1 MRVDQIVYHCGDCE
15 LDTANRVFRRDGT
28 EYALEPKVF
37 AVLTRLVMRAGELL
51 TREQLLDAVWGHRY
65 VTPSTLNRVIALA
78 RRALA
83 DHPEEPRFIQTIHGA
98 GYRYVGPVEK
108 AAASPA
114 EPRARF
120 APPVSVRLP
129 APLHTLIG
137 REHEFGQIDALLNGG
152 RSLTLLGTGGMGK
165 TQCALAFAHAHADR
179 YPDGVW
185 FFDLAPL
192 RRAEEWLQTLALA
205 LAIAPAGERELLEK
219 ITEIF
224 ADRRALLLLD
234 NCDRLSAGVGSL
246 AVEILRGTE
255 QLKILATSQQPLSF
269 VSERVLRLPPLEL
282 PALRQPSD
290 EHELQ
295 QVAAASAVALLLA
308 RIQDLQSEFKLTL
321 ANATA
326 IVGICERLDGMPLAL
341 ELAAARFALLS
352 PEQVLER
359 LDQRFR
365 FLVGEV
371 AGRDQRHRNLIA
383 LLEWSFAL
391 LSPDEQRLLAWLGV
405 FVQGWTVEAV
415 IDLAP
420 AFGVSPEAA
429 VDLLTGLAAK
439 SLASVDQS
447 ESPPR
452 YRLLESVREFALDKL
467 KLLGDERPARDAH
480 LAYVLRM
487 ADKAHAE
494 MLGARMRER
503 IALLSREHGNIDGA
517 SEYAAGQGGNPQ
529 AALQIAGLLTLY
541 FKAHGETAFGVR
553 LCDRALAAA
562 PSTRSRERAQAEMCR
577 GISIFL
583 GNKVAADPP
592 LVAAVRIARE
602 VGDEWT
608 EAYSC
613 GHLALWR
620 IHSGQPD
627 QASEHLAAVERLAEK
642 HDDELLR
649 GLAGLA
655 RGWLYLAQD
664 DTRKAVDVLRSV
676 RALSFDSHQH
686 HFVGMYIGLALFRR
700 DDLAGAA
707 LEWHE
712 AMRNAIAVG
721 HLRGIAGSVEGCGYL
736 AERLG
741 RAEEACRFLSAA
753 EQFRQRARS
762 PLISFWFRHHEAVGA
777 RLRSTLGSDRYA
789 TLVSAGARMH
799 PEDVINEAAERL
811 GQFALPEAAATEI
824 LAASAQDQEAGDGG
838 RIA

>member
-1 MRVDQIVYHCGDCE
+1 LDQAVYRCGDCE
-15 LDTANRVFRRDGT
+15 LDTANRIFRKGGA
-28 EYALEPKVF
+28 EFALEPKVF
-37 AVLTRLVMRAGELL
+37 AVLTQLVMRPGELL
-51 TREQLLDAVWGHRY
+51 TRDQLLDAVWGHRY

-78 RRALA
+78 RRALVDDA
-83 DHPEEPRFIQTIHGA
+83 EEPRFILTVHGS

-108 AAASPA
+108 AAAPPA

-120 APPVSVRLP
+120 APPISVRLP
-129 APLHTLIG
+129 AALHTLIG
-137 REHEFGQIDALLNGG
+137 REHELGQIDALLNGG

-165 TQCALAFAHAHADR
+165 TQCALSFAQAHADR

-185 FFDLAPL
+185 FFDLAPM
-192 RRAEEWLQTLALA
+192 RRAEEWLQALALA
-205 LAIAPAGERELLEK
+205 LAIAPAGERELLDK

-255 QLKILATSQQPLSF
+255 QLKILATSQQQLSF

-282 PALRQPSD
+282 PVLGQPANA
-290 EHELQ
+290 HELQ
-295 QVAAASAVALLLA
+295 QIAAAPAVALLLA
-308 RIQDLQSEFKLTL
+308 RIQDVQSEFKLTL
-321 ANATA
+321 ANAAA

-359 LDQRFR
+359 LDHRFR

-371 AGRDQRHRNLIA
+371 AGRDHRHRNLVA
-383 LLEWSFAL
+383 LLEWGFAL

-420 AFGVSPEAA
+420 TFGVSPEEA
-429 VDLLTGLAAK
+429 VDLLTGLANK

-447 ESPPR
+447 VSPPR
-452 YRLLESVREFALDKL
+452 YRLLESVREFALQQL
-467 KLLGDERPARDAH
+467 KALGDERRARDAH

-487 ADKAHAE
+487 TEAAHAD

-503 IALLSREHGNIDGA
+503 IALLMPEHGNINSA
-517 SEYAAGQGGNPQ
+517 SEYAAGAGVNPQ
-529 AALQIAGLLTLY
+529 AALRIAGLLTVY
-541 FKAHGETAFGVR
+541 FKAHGDAPFAVR

-562 PSTRSRERAQAEMCR
+562 PSLRSRERAQAEMCR
-577 GISIFL
+577 GINIFS
-583 GNKVAADPP
+583 GTKIGADQP
-592 LVAAVRIARE
+592 LLTAVTIAHE

-608 EAYSC
+608 EAYSS
-613 GHLALWR
+613 GYLALWR
-620 IHSGQPD
+620 IHFGQLE
-627 QASEHLAAVERLAEK
+627 QAAQHLATVQRLAEK

-649 GLAGLA
+649 GIAGLV
-655 RGWLYLAQD
+655 RGWQYLSEE
-664 DTRKAVDVLRSV
+664 DTDKALDVLRSV
-676 RALSFDSHQH
+676 RSLSSDSHQH
-686 HFVGMYIGLALFRR
+686 HFIGMYVGLALFRQGN
-700 DDLAGAA
+700 LAAAA

-712 AMRNAIAVG
+712 AMRNALLVA

-741 RAEEACRFLSAA
+741 KAEEACRFLSAA
-753 EQFRQRARS
+753 EQFRRRAQS
-762 PLISFWFRHHEAVGA
+762 PLFSFWFRHNESANT
-777 RLRSTLGSDRYA
+777 RLRSTLGPNRYEA
-789 TLVSAGARMH
+789 LVSAGARMRA
-799 PEDVINEAAERL
+799 EDVINEAAEHLR
-811 GQFALPEAAATEI
+811 QFGAMPVA
-824 LAASAQDQEAGDGG
+824 
-838 RIA
+838 